1 MADLVQALRGAH
13 GALDVEGAD
22 VLPVL
27 LEQGHKEVDGLD
39 GVGDNLVLGHADVA
53 NGNTDGEHLL
63 HLELDGGLELV
74 DLGLKVLLVGHG
86 GRELARLVEAW
97 AKDTGKLLEE
107 LGRREEGVVLL
118 GQLLDEL
125 LVLLQLLERL
135 DVHAGHT
142 GGLGLIAVTIV
153 TEHAH
158 LQVGACNG
166 GEAHSAAETLVA
178 GRIVVLQ
185 HHLKL
190 DRLTEVALFRCWRD
204 DRRTERR
211 ERRERKGEKGKERER
226 KEKVPIV
233 IVSGWKRVAHEQSKG
248 HTIMQASYLLL
259 VEGGVEDGGNSLIIS
274 LTGNLAV
281 IRHNNNNNK
290 KKSNDSQAKEHV
302 SQTNTTQ
309 DQQQAC
315 SSIPR
320 MQTSLQPSKERRKK
334 KRRGL
339 EKKNNTL
346 NSVTSRSVLFV
357 RCAFAKANTP
367 PNFKKKNT
375 TKRACTRKEEEE
387 EEERKKERK
396 KEEEKIEKG
405 AEKKSITLLDGRKEH
420 KGVKQ
425 TAPQKKKKK
434 VQPHTHT
441 HTKNVCGARA
451 LVFFLLVVGVIE

>member
-135 DVHAGHT
+135 DVHAGHA

-204 DRRTERR
+204 DRR
-211 ERRERKGEKGKERER
+211 RERKGKKEKERERKGKKGKKGGKGGKGGKKGKRER

-281 IRHNNNNNK
+281 IRHNNNNKKKKQRQPSQGTREPNQHDTRPATGLLIHTKDANLIATKQREKKKEEKRVGKKKQHFEQRHLKVGSLCSVCIRKSEHTSEFQKEEHNK
-290 KKSNDSQAKEHV
+290 KGLHAQ
-302 SQTNTTQ
+302 
-309 DQQQAC
+309 
-315 SSIPR
+315 
-320 MQTSLQPSKERRKK
+320 RR
-334 KRRGL
+334 RR
-339 EKKNNTL
+339 
-346 NSVTSRSVLFV
+346 
-357 RCAFAKANTP
+357 
-367 PNFKKKNT
+367 
-375 TKRACTRKEEEE
+375 
-387 EEERKKERK
+387 RKKERK
-396 KEEEKIEKG
+396 KEGRRENRKG
-405 AEKKSITLLDGRKEH
+405 GRKEKH
-420 KGVKQ
+420 N
-425 TAPQKKKKK
+425 TA
-434 VQPHTHT
+434 
-441 HTKNVCGARA
+441 
-451 LVFFLLVVGVIE
+451 

>member
-320 MQTSLQPSKERRKK
+320 MQTSLQPSKERERRKK

-339 EKKNNTL
+339 EKKQHFEQRHL
-346 NSVTSRSVLFV
+346 KVGSLCSVCIRKSEHTSEFQ
-357 RCAFAKANTP
+357 
-367 PNFKKKNT
+367 
-375 TKRACTRKEEEE
+375 KEEHNKKGLHAQRRRR
-387 EEERKKERK
+387 RKKERK
-396 KEEEKIEKG
+396 KEGRRENRKG
-405 AEKKSITLLDGRKEH
+405 GRKEKH
-420 KGVKQ
+420 N
-425 TAPQKKKKK
+425 TA
-434 VQPHTHT
+434 
-441 HTKNVCGARA
+441 
-451 LVFFLLVVGVIE
+451 

>member
-204 DRRTERR
+204 DRR
-211 ERRERKGEKGKERER
+211 RERKGKKEKERERKGKKGKKGGKGGKGGKKGKRER

-259 VEGGVEDGGNSLIIS
+259 VEGGVEDSGNSLIIS

-290 KKSNDSQAKEHV
+290 KKATTAKPR
-302 SQTNTTQ
+302 NT
-309 DQQQAC
+309 
-315 SSIPR
+315 
-320 MQTSLQPSKERRKK
+320 
-334 KRRGL
+334 
-339 EKKNNTL
+339 
-346 NSVTSRSVLFV
+346 
-357 RCAFAKANTP
+357 
-367 PNFKKKNT
+367 
-375 TKRACTRKEEEE
+375 
-387 EEERKKERK
+387 
-396 KEEEKIEKG
+396 
-405 AEKKSITLLDGRKEH
+405 
-420 KGVKQ
+420 
-425 TAPQKKKKK
+425 
-434 VQPHTHT
+434 
-441 HTKNVCGARA
+441 
-451 LVFFLLVVGVIE
+451 